1 MTSRNKYINPV
12 TKRAKEMRDREK
24 TTNKNKPLTE
34 DNVFNSLIVVSEEN
48 RNSLPPVG
56 YYDNNSNSESIPIA
70 ENYNKNNNLIDNAI
84 AYDKSKKPLL
94 SYLFTPKATPIK
106 ENKEVVALTPIY
118 KSNNFNAGKSKK
130 KPKNKKVKKNR
141 KTKKIIKIKKRH

>member
-141 KTKKIIKIKKRH
+141 KTRKTKR

>member
-12 TKRAKEMRDREK
+12 TKRANEMRDRQK
-24 TTNKNKPLTE
+24 TMHKNKPLTQ

-56 YYDNNSNSESIPIA
+56 YYDNNSNSETIPIA

-118 KSNNFNAGKSKK
+118 KSNNFNAGNSKK
-130 KPKNKKVKKNR
+130 RPKNKKVKKTRKNR
-141 KTKKIIKIKKRH
+141 KTIKKRH

>member
-12 TKRAKEMRDREK
+12 TKRAKEMRDRQK
-24 TTNKNKPLTE
+24 TTDKNKPLTQ
-34 DNVFNSLIVVSEEN
+34 DNVFNSLIVVSEQIS
-48 RNSLPPVG
+48 NSLPPVG
-56 YYDNNSNSESIPIA
+56 YYDNNSNSETIPIA

-106 ENKEVVALTPIY
+106 ENKEVVALTQVY

-141 KTKKIIKIKKRH
+141 KNRKTIKLKKRH